1 MPSAA
6 TTLITM
12 RAPTVLKST
21 SSTKPCSE
29 TMRMRS
35 STGAATR
42 AVRSDIDRKPAN
54 SAAMASESAERQR
67 PGAAEP
73 RERREESD
81 HQRRQ
86 PQDRLAVG
94 RQIERDAAH
103 RRDRN
108 P

>member
-1 MPSAA
+1 
-6 TTLITM
+6 
-12 RAPTVLKST
+12 
-21 SSTKPCSE
+21 
-29 TMRMRS
+29 MRS

-54 SAAMASESAERQR
+54 SAAMAEREAERER

-73 RERREESD
+73 RERGEDSD

-94 RQIERDAAH
+94 RQIERHPAH